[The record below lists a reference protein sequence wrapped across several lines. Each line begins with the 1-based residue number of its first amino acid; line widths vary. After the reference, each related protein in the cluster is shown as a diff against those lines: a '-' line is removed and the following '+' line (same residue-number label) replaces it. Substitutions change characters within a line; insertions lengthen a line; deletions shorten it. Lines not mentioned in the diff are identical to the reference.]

1 MLNWWCITWPVGFI
15 RLMYNIIKLILRA
28 DNYRGDIWSTYSG
41 TLLVRI
47 PNYPDQVLSG
57 SPIIPITNC
66 PYQQLSGSPIIR
78 NTNYPD
84 RHLSGSTI
92 IPITIYPDHQ
102 LSGSPII
109 RITNYPDHQL
119 TGSAWNCG
127 KICRA
132 LTCLEITGY
141 RINYNTVSWFVDP
154 QTGRG
159 RTFQM
164 RLRTVINNSSRNS
177 NCHCKLFSDKN
188 PIIRVFDYPLSSP

>member
-1 MLNWWCITWPVGFI
+1 MELYLF
-15 RLMYNIIKLILRA
+15 
-28 DNYRGDIWSTYSG
+28 
-41 TLLVRI
+41 
-47 PNYPDQVLSG
+47 G
-57 SPIIPITNC
+57 SPIIPIK
-66 PYQQLSGSPIIR
+66 Y
-78 NTNYPD
+78 
-84 RHLSGSTI
+84 
-92 IPITIYPDHQ
+92 YPDHQ
-102 LSGSPII
+102 LSRSPTVPINNYLDHQLSGTPIIPIAIYPDQQLSLSPFI

-164 RLRTVINNSSRNS
+164 RLRTVISNSSRNS